1 MVFFSLKST
10 DKGLQS
16 SISTIEIY
24 GTKFLSRNE
33 GVVVDLNHKPATDL
47 TTV

>member
-24 GTKFLSRNE
+24 GTKFLFRNE
-33 GVVVDLNHKPATDL
+33 GVVDLNHKPATDL